1 LSQGSFLILALSQ
14 RRHGVVTAQEAA
26 RRAAVL
32 PQEVPPTDGIV
43 EVDSLRV
50 VRRRIQTR
58 HGFRRGAR
66 ALQKHGDSLTKAH
79 GPVELGEGG
88 GWGPAFIGKHL
99 LSGPGDD
106 SGVEALRPERV
117 DQLVRNGGAEE
128 IPAEAE
134 REIDV
139 LSNPPP
145 AGAEAHLRPVDVASV
160 IPD

>member
-1 LSQGSFLILALSQ
+1 
-14 RRHGVVTAQEAA
+14 
-26 RRAAVL
+26 
-32 PQEVPPTDGIV
+32 
-43 EVDSLRV
+43 
-50 VRRRIQTR
+50 
-58 HGFRRGAR
+58 
-66 ALQKHGDSLTKAH
+66 
-79 GPVELGEGG
+79 
-88 GWGPAFIGKHL
+88 
-99 LSGPGDD
+99 GDD

-160 IPD
+160 IPDGLRDVAHRPQSQIELVPEGGVEAQVEVQVFRAQHQRAVAW